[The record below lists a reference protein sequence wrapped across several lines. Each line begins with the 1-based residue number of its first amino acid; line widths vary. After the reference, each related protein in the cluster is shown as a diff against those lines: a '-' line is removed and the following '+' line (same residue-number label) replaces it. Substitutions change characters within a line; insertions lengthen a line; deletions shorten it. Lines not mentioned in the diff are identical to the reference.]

1 MISTETQE
9 IFIKY
14 RVAMLIENID
24 KETDLKVFHMTLL
37 V

>member
-14 RVAMLIENID
+14 RVLMLIENID